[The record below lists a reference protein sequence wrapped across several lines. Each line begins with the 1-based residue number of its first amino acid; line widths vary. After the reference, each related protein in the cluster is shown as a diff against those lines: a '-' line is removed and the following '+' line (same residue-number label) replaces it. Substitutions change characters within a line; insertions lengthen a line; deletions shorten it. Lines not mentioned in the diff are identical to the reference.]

1 MRRHTHAHYAVQ
13 SYEIPAI
20 WHSAKRMF
28 LLDLQTARTG
38 GEYAG
43 KNSADAVIIPQVVCH
58 KGADTIDCMNDLQI
72 VEHILNHR
80 EKRLFAV
87 LVAKYSGVVLSKAL
101 AIVRDREL
109 AAEISQQTF
118 IKAYTNLGSW
128 GGGESLAPWLTVIAS
143 HLAINLL
150 DKIKRRNSA
159 PLTDDVAEEEDFSE
173 EHEEKLARLREAVKL
188 LPTKEREIIRL
199 HYYENMKTGEIAEKL
214 KLSPSNVLVKLHR
227 IREKLKEQLKSREN
241 ER

>member
-1 MRRHTHAHYAVQ
+1 
-13 SYEIPAI
+13 
-20 WHSAKRMF
+20 MF

-38 GEYAG
+38 GAYAE
-43 KNSADAVIIPQVVCH
+43 KNPADAVIIPQVACH
-58 KGADTIDCMNDLQI
+58 KGANTIDCMNDLQI
-72 VEHILNHR
+72 VERILKHC

-87 LVAKYSGVVLSKAL
+87 VVAKYSGVVLSKAL

-118 IKAYTNLGSW
+118 IKAYTNLSSW

-150 DKIKRRNSA
+150 DKIKRRNSE

-173 EHEEKLARLREAVKL
+173 EREEKLARLREAVKH
-188 LPTKEREIIRL
+188 LPAQERDIIRL

-227 IREKLKEQLKSREN
+227 IREKLKEQLKSLEN